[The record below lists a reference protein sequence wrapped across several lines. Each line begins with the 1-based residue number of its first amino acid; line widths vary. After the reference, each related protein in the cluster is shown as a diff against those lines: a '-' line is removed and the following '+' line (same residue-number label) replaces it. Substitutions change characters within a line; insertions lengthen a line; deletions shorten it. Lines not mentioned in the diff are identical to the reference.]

1 MRGSHPAPRARLL
14 ARGQCRRGVHGLIA
28 AVVLATGWAAAL
40 LWYVG
45 PSGIPAS
52 AATVP
57 SSGFPALGKPLNIVA
72 DEITVDSAGSGL
84 VARGHVQLQ
93 SGGQRVTAD
102 VMRLNRAARTAE
114 LSGHVTVTDPRG
126 RVSGDAITLY
136 LTPDNQ
142 VAKVVVTGNAAA
154 ESREYS
160 LSADQIV
167 ADRLAGRLLAQ
178 GHVNAFSAPDLII
191 TGERATYDQHAQYGV
206 ISGHPAVANKAGR
219 LRGDWI
225 ELFRAGNRA
234 VVHGSVETEVYGA
247 TITGANAV
255 MDFAK
260 SSAVFTGDVVVTRSQ
275 GTLWA
280 DRVTVYYQTRRILA
294 EGKTRAT
301 FNDIG
306 EDVSP

>member
-1 MRGSHPAPRARLL
+1 ML
-14 ARGQCRRGVHGLIA
+14 ALAAGGIA
-28 AVVLATGWAAAL
+28 AF
-40 LWYVG
+40 LWDAG

-52 AATVP
+52 AATAP
-57 SSGFPALGKPLNIVA
+57 SSGLPVLEKPLNIVA
-72 DEITVDSAGSGL
+72 DEITVDSVGAGL
-84 VARGHVQLQ
+84 VARGHVQLA

-102 VMRLNRAARTAE
+102 LMRLNRAARTAE

-126 RVSGDAITLY
+126 RASGDALTLY
-136 LTPDNQ
+136 MTPDNQ
-142 VAKVVVTGNAAA
+142 VAKVVLTGGAAA

-160 LSADQIV
+160 LSADRIV
-167 ADRLAGRLLAQ
+167 ADRVAGSLLAQ

-206 ISGHPAVANKAGR
+206 ISGHPAVSNKAGR
-219 LRGDWI
+219 LRGDRI
-225 ELFRAGNRA
+225 ELFRAGKRA
-234 VVHGSVETEVYGA
+234 VVHGPVETEVYGA

-260 SSAVFTGDVVVTRSQ
+260 SSGVFSGDVVVARRQ

-294 EGKTRAT
+294 EGKTRAMFT
-301 FNDIG
+301 DVG